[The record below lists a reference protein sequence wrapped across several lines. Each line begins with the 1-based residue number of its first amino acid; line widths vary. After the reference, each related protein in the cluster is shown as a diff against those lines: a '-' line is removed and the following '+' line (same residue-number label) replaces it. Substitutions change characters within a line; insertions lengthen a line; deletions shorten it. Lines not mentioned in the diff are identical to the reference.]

1 MFVYIF
7 AQYRVVE
14 VTGSWKLTVHKV
26 ADRKCLNISTGEM
39 LNYRS
44 STREVG
50 NEVEIP
56 SFQPDPKDIEE
67 ISELIFN
74 LKYRYRLTF
83 ISLPDNKRYEIV
95 ITILKLILR
104 PTYD

>member
-1 MFVYIF
+1 
-7 AQYRVVE
+7 
-14 VTGSWKLTVHKV
+14 
-26 ADRKCLNISTGEM
+26 M

-56 SFQPDPKDIEE
+56 SFQPDPKDIKE

-104 PTYD
+104 STYD

>member
-1 MFVYIF
+1 
-7 AQYRVVE
+7 
-14 VTGSWKLTVHKV
+14 
-26 ADRKCLNISTGEM
+26 M

-104 PTYD
+104 STYD

>member
-1 MFVYIF
+1 
-7 AQYRVVE
+7 
-14 VTGSWKLTVHKV
+14 
-26 ADRKCLNISTGEM
+26 M

-67 ISELIFN
+67 ISELISN

>member
-1 MFVYIF
+1 
-7 AQYRVVE
+7 
-14 VTGSWKLTVHKV
+14 
-26 ADRKCLNISTGEM
+26 M

-56 SFQPDPKDIEE
+56 SFQPDPKDIKE
-67 ISELIFN
+67 ISELISN

>member
-1 MFVYIF
+1 
-7 AQYRVVE
+7 
-14 VTGSWKLTVHKV
+14 
-26 ADRKCLNISTGEM
+26 M

-56 SFQPDPKDIEE
+56 SFQPDPKDIKE

>member
-1 MFVYIF
+1 
-7 AQYRVVE
+7 
-14 VTGSWKLTVHKV
+14 
-26 ADRKCLNISTGEM
+26 M

>member
-1 MFVYIF
+1 
-7 AQYRVVE
+7 
-14 VTGSWKLTVHKV
+14 
-26 ADRKCLNISTGEM
+26 M

-44 STREVG
+44 STREIG

-56 SFQPDPKDIEE
+56 SFQPDPKDIKE